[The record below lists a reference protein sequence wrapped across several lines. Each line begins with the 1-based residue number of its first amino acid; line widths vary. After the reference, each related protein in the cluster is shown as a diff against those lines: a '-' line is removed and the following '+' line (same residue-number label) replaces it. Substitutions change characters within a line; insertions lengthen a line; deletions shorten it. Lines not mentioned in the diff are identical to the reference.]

1 MSLAQIY
8 SAVGQ
13 PEKAISLLE
22 DTRIGPLA
30 LANKK
35 DPRVAEGQLTEIIYK
50 TALSAAIAA
59 LPSAENPDA
68 FMAKATAMMDALRNA
83 VSDTPE
89 GKKKLIAIYVSLAR
103 DLERQMESSPP
114 NVQQSL
120 AAGFETFLGQVAEQA
135 DEFNVI
141 YWVAETFFGLGK
153 GLDTGK
159 GPPSSQARSFY
170 EKAAATYQKI
180 LDASASGP
188 SKPDANTI
196 IQVRVRL
203 AATRRRLRDYQAAID
218 MFQSILNENNLLLN
232 VQIEAAQTYQ
242 EWGATGK
249 SPYYDRAILGGRP
262 KQKTKE
268 NTIWGWQRISQ
279 VAATQMYRGEK
290 YKQKFNDVFH
300 QARYNIALSLYQ
312 KAMTQSGEKRGAT
325 LQQAETTISS
335 TYSLYPA
342 MGGKTWKPQ
351 YDRLLRRIQKGLG
364 KKNGGL
370 ESLNLMAGN
379 ARR

>member
-1 MSLAQIY
+1 MKTICCSTFKLK
-8 SAVGQ
+8 
-13 PEKAISLLE
+13 PPKR
-22 DTRIGPLA
+22 TRSGAPRASRRITIGPFW
-30 LANKK
+30 
-35 DPRVAEGQLTEIIYK
+35 
-50 TALSAAIAA
+50 AA
-59 LPSAENPDA
+59 
-68 FMAKATAMMDALRNA
+68 
-83 VSDTPE
+83 
-89 GKKKLIAIYVSLAR
+89 
-103 DLERQMESSPP
+103 
-114 NVQQSL
+114 
-120 AAGFETFLGQVAEQA
+120 
-135 DEFNVI
+135 
-141 YWVAETFFGLGK
+141 
-153 GLDTGK
+153 
-159 GPPSSQARSFY
+159 ARS
-170 EKAAATYQKI
+170 K
-180 LDASASGP
+180 
-188 SKPDANTI
+188 
-196 IQVRVRL
+196 
-203 AATRRRLRDYQAAID
+203 
-218 MFQSILNENNLLLN
+218 
-232 VQIEAAQTYQ
+232 
-242 EWGATGK
+242 
-249 SPYYDRAILGGRP
+249 
-262 KQKTKE
+262 KTKE